1 MIETSGD
8 LVEAII
14 HDPWS
19 VAASMQRI
27 HRFGGQRAGCDVLAH
42 SVEVAHRIAP
52 FGMRLTVWA
61 LLHDAH
67 EIITG
72 DVVRLYKSY
81 SLNEWQRAIDDQ
93 LIEELLLGLSERERA
108 HLTAIDVAV
117 GNEEYADAIEFQ
129 LTGDAAAAWF
139 VDTVQRW
146 VLMPKQE
153 ACDD

>member
-27 HRFGGQRAGCDVLAH
+27 HRFGGQRAGCDVLTH

-72 DVVRLYKSY
+72 DVVRQYKSGR
-81 SLNEWQRAIDDQ
+81 LEAMQHEIDDE
-93 LIEELLLGLSERERA
+93 IIDELLLGLSDQERK
-108 HLTAIDVAV
+108 HVMSIDIAV
-117 GNEEYADAIEFQ
+117 GNEEYADTIQ
-129 LTGDAAAAWF
+129 WRLTGDAAAAWF

-153 ACDD
+153 V

>member
-27 HRFGGQRAGCDVLAH
+27 HRFGGQRAGCDVLTH

-72 DVVRLYKSY
+72 DVVRQYKSGR
-81 SLNEWQRAIDDQ
+81 LEAMQHEIDDE
-93 LIEELLLGLSERERA
+93 IIDELLLGLSDQERK
-108 HLTAIDVAV
+108 HVMSIDIAV
-117 GNEEYADAIEFQ
+117 GNEEYADTIHWH
-129 LTGDAAAAWF
+129 LTGDSSVAFF
-139 VDTVQRW
+139 VNTVQRW

-153 ACDD
+153 A